1 MQFEITEFTDE
12 YADDVKDLLVTLQTH
27 IAELDKRGVIVLKEN
42 FREEYFKFVT
52 EEVKKQYGKIF
63 IAVKQGRAVGVVICK
78 IFQGGGEEEITT
90 TCPKVGFISDL
101 AVLKSQRRQGIGKAL
116 LAKAE
121 RFFKD
126 GGCEY
131 SQLEVFAPNTQAY
144 ELYKNLGFEPLCIYM
159 SKKC

>member
-1 MQFEITEFTDE
+1 MKFEITEFADE

-52 EEVKKQYGKIF
+52 EEVKKQDGKIF

>member
-1 MQFEITEFTDE
+1 MQFEITEFTAE

-52 EEVKKQYGKIF
+52 EEVKKQDGKIF

-78 IFQGGGEEEITT
+78 IFQGGCEEEITT
-90 TCPKVGFISDL
+90 TCPKVGFISDV
-101 AVLKSQRRQGIGKAL
+101 AVIKGERRQGIGKAL
-116 LAKAE
+116 LARAE

-144 ELYKNLGFEPLCIYM
+144 ELYKNLGFKPLCIYM

>member
-126 GGCEY
+126 CGCEY
-131 SQLEVFAPNTQAY
+131 SQLEVFALNTQAY

>member
-52 EEVKKQYGKIF
+52 EEVKKQDGKIF

-78 IFQGGGEEEITT
+78 IL
-90 TCPKVGFISDL
+90 DR
-101 AVLKSQRRQGIGKAL
+101 KS
-116 LAKAE
+116 
-121 RFFKD
+121 
-126 GGCEY
+126 
-131 SQLEVFAPNTQAY
+131 VV
-144 ELYKNLGFEPLCIYM
+144 
-159 SKKC
+159 

>member
-1 MQFEITEFTDE
+1 MQFEIAEFTAE

-52 EEVKKQYGKIF
+52 EEVKKQDGKIF

-90 TCPKVGFISDL
+90 TCPKVGFISDV
-101 AVLKSQRRQGIGKAL
+101 AVIKGERRQGIGKAL
-116 LAKAE
+116 LARAE
-121 RFFKD
+121 GFFKD